1 MPRNIRAL
9 SFTQLTIK
17 FTFFILLTL
26 STEFRIAEVAM
37 PGGCSVRAIWI
48 LNRLDVVVFSRYPP
62 KSTI

>member
-1 MPRNIRAL
+1 M
-9 SFTQLTIK
+9 K

-48 LNRLDVVVFSRYPP
+48 LNRLDAVVFSRYPP